1 MEILL
6 AAALLPPL
14 VLLFVLYK
22 EDKIEKEPPALI
34 LKVFL
39 FGVLSTIPAIIIET
53 IGDAILKS
61 YFGWTPLWFYNI
73 LMFFLVVAWTEEGVK
88 HFAGK
93 IATWKNPEFNYTFD
107 AILYMAVAAL
117 GFAAAENIEYVVG
130 FGGLPVAIMRA
141 VTAIPGH
148 CIFGIYMGFYYGM
161 AKFWAVRG
169 DMARKRKAM
178 FMSMLVPILLHGF
191 YDYCA
196 SAESDIMILLF
207 FAFII
212 VLDVFAIKT
221 VRKMSKM
228 DMPFDPPVD
237 QTPTAGGTGAQG

>member
-14 VLLFVLYK
+14 VLLFLMYR

-53 IGDAILKS
+53 IGDSVLRSTLGGA
-61 YFGWTPLWFYNI
+61 PMWFYNI
-73 LMFFLVVAWTEEGVK
+73 FMFFLVVAWTEEGVK
-88 HFAGK
+88 HFAMK
-93 IATWKNPEFNYTFD
+93 IATWKNREFNYTFD
-107 AILYMAVAAL
+107 AILYGAVAAL
-117 GFAAAENIEYVVG
+117 GFAAAENVEYVL
-130 FGGLPVAIMRA
+130 GLGLQVAFMRA
-141 VTAIPGH
+141 FTAIPGH

-169 DMARKRKAM
+169 DMGRKRFAM
-178 FMSMLVPILLHGF
+178 FMSMFVPILLHGF

-196 SAESDIMILLF
+196 SAESEVFLLIF
-207 FAFII
+207 FVFII
-212 VLDVFAIKT
+212 ALDVFAIRT
-221 VRKMSKM
+221 VRKMSKL
-228 DMPFDPPVD
+228 DMPFDPPAEA
-237 QTPTAGGTGAQG
+237 PGMGQGQ